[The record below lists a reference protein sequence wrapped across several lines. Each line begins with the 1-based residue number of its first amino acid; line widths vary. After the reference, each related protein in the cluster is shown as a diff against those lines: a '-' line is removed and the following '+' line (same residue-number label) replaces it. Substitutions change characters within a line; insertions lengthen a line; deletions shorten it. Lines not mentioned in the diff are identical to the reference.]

1 MPSIYG
7 SKSKGWQLRLDYTV
21 KSQSIENNTSALDL
35 TLYVYDGTGYS
46 QNESANEAYYILQ
59 GTKTWNPY
67 NYPSTGWYK
76 LGAKSI
82 TVTHSGDGTG
92 KVTLSGEWDCG
103 FDSSYTPRHLTVS
116 GSVTLPTIP
125 RASSVSAANGTMG
138 GNVAITITRKN
149 SSFTHKLSYNA
160 GSGYVSI
167 ATGVATS
174 YTWASPDSMID
185 ATTNASSRTVTI
197 KCETYNGSSK
207 IGESTTTC
215 VLTVP
220 ESLVPSLSVVLSD
233 AAGYQPTYGWVQ
245 NKSQL
250 KAVATS
256 GGVRGSTIVGTVM
269 KIGNENANLN
279 TGNLLTKSGSVVV
292 TVTTTDSRGRSKT
305 VTNTITVQQ
314 YAGPTIANLTYA
326 RGSYTSGVWTENNTG
341 ADIKVMFDLAISLRN
356 NTASISLKIDDE
368 NRQTL
373 SAQSSGSKVVY
384 IAGVGTDTTRKL
396 TVVATDA
403 FSSSFTKEMDVATV
417 EVPLNINFNLPGA
430 CFGGV
435 AEKEKTVQFKWPI
448 YAENAVELNGE
459 LILSDSAAGKLRQ
472 LMGIQDYI
480 IEQGVSGNWTY
491 YKYASGYADLWWR
504 GTVTPTSYTAVGSM
518 VYTNI
523 ISLSMPF
530 GVTGNVVVT
539 GSVQNLHMICN
550 TDWSYVGKTVSFRM
564 LRAASM
570 TLGAQ
575 TVSLRV
581 TGKWKA

>member
-76 LGAKSI
+76 LGVKSI

-341 ADIKVMFDLAISLRN
+341 ADIKVMFDLTISLSN

-368 NRQTL
+368 NRQIL

-417 EVPLNINFNLPGA
+417 EVPLNINFNLPGV
-430 CFGGV
+430 CYGGV
-435 AEKEKTVQFKWPI
+435 SEKEKTVQFKWPI
-448 YAENAVELNGE
+448 FAE
-459 LILSDSAAGKLRQ
+459 
-472 LMGIQDYI
+472 
-480 IEQGVSGNWTY
+480 
-491 YKYASGYADLWWR
+491 
-504 GTVTPTSYTAVGSM
+504 
-518 VYTNI
+518 
-523 ISLSMPF
+523 
-530 GVTGNVVVT
+530 
-539 GSVQNLHMICN
+539 
-550 TDWSYVGKTVSFRM
+550 
-564 LRAASM
+564 
-570 TLGAQ
+570 
-575 TVSLRV
+575 
-581 TGKWKA
+581 